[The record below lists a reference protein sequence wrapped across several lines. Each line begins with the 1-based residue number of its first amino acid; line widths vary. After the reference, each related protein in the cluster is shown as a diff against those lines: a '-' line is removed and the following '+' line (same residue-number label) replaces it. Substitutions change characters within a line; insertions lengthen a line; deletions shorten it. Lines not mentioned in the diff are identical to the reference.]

1 MERRMVDQ
9 RERMAREFQEEVRR
23 RQEQE
28 ERNQEQ
34 EKRNQEQEVTK
45 EPKKSTTLVPNSPPV
60 PALRDRIKKEEEDA
74 REKEENKVIETETS
88 KEVKTQRKDQDVVTE
103 ESRIKKEQT
112 LDVVGKLVWA
122 DKIFLRSN
130 SIK

>member
-34 EKRNQEQEVTK
+34 EDIK
-45 EPKKSTTLVPNSPPV
+45 EHKKSTTLVPNSPPV

-74 REKEENKVIETETS
+74 REKEEKKVMETATNR
-88 KEVKTQRKDQDVVTE
+88 EVKRKDQDESTA
-103 ESRIKKEQT
+103 ESRGQEEQT
-112 LDVVGKLVWA
+112 FDVVGKLVWA